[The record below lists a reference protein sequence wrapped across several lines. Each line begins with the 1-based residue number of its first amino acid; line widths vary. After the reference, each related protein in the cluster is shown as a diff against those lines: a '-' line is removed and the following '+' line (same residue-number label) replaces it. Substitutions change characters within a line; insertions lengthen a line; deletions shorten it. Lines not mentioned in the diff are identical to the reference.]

1 MSRIAH
7 SRTALMIGGATAAL
21 AAMLAVTPASAQSAD
36 QVSGTRV
43 VANHQRADHVRALA
57 DTSGFEIVM
66 AAPPTQVSDIA
77 LRANGVT
84 TSVRANRSD
93 SDLSLDSAELGGQ
106 RTTTHLT
113 AGNRAVTADG
123 DALLVTTQRGASSIA
138 TALST
143 GGTLGINLD
152 TSRDNNVAVADNRLD
167 AQALGN
173 DATATLSFGGL
184 QQPAAGGILG
194 FQSNDTRS
202 AVTSTNMSAVRI
214 GTGATFGSDIAMTG
228 NLVRALGYGNAF
240 SSDFTVNGANAFG
253 AADGGPASLVPGP
266 ADGDPKVA
274 ATFATLTHQQQDGA
288 VTVRAG
294 DNNDSDPFHLVV
306 FGSLSDSNARHDGDA
321 LVAGGYGNQSDNAM
335 ALRIGTVS
343 GSGAVA
349 NLTNVQRA
357 GAADIEADTVGGIRT
372 NILGVMTNAQASL
385 SGNSARAVAIA
396 NLAERNQLSVEAS
409 TLDTFG
415 LPGSGPVGTAS
426 AGFDNSSSVT
436 AAFSVHNVQDFG
448 ESKVG
453 ATSTSALKLGVLS
466 PVERSALAADSN
478 TVSVAAT
485 GNGATNGLSLS
496 APLLRT
502 SADLNNVQTGKGEIR
517 VEAGGGAWPLGV
529 VLALP
534 ATVIDSELSVRD
546 NVLAG
551 TAIGNSASNSMS
563 VTGTGFANG
572 SGHGEAVSGPLAE
585 GYGAAAD
592 YALAS
597 SQTLGLSGALEDA
610 VGINSSVSGRLGM
623 LGDYR
628 TYGSAYAV
636 EDNGISSTI
645 IGNTVANRLSLSA
658 VSLGSADT
666 PAPGTALSSAQYGQV
681 IGTAQSTQAL
691 AAPGSLAG
699 SSVSV
704 KGNLNQA
711 YAGVNEADNRLTID
725 AVDAKSLTGRNTR
738 VAIISSPG
746 ISGDDVLGNL
756 QFAGGSIS
764 ADAVTSVENGD
775 SGIGMAGSRFAI
787 EGNKTTA
794 QANANRAVNVVTIG
808 TLGGSGT
815 ANGLGN
821 MQTSTASVAAT
832 ASLDAGYRASQF
844 PAMPMIDTSSVGIED
859 DAASALARGNVADNQ
874 LTVRGSAM
882 SPIPAS
888 SEVSRFEIWA
898 DAGAPLLNAQT
909 NYGSVT
915 ASASNSMIGAAF
927 NGPLTGMNQTSMAVG
942 GNSVSAAAYGNTAT
956 NAASLSA
963 FGQPGSVAVV
973 SSQTNYGPVTA
984 IATGNQLT
992 LPLGT
997 MTGSSLALTGNQVSA
1012 VAVGNQAINSITSLR

>member
-1 MSRIAH
+1 MSRITH
-7 SRTALMIGGATAAL
+7 SRTALMIGGATVAL
-21 AAMLAVTPASAQSAD
+21 AAMLAVTPASAQSTD

-43 VANHQRADHVRALA
+43 VADHQRADHVRALA

-66 AAPPTQVSDIA
+66 AAPPAQGSDIA

-84 TSVRANRSD
+84 ASVRANRSD
-93 SDLSLDSAELGGQ
+93 SEFSIDSAELVGQ
-106 RTTTHLT
+106 RAVTRLT
-113 AGNRAVTADG
+113 SGNRAVAADG

-143 GGTLGINLD
+143 GGTLGINID
-152 TSRDNNVAVADNRLD
+152 TSRGNSVAVAENRLD

-173 DATATLSFGGL
+173 DAMATLSLEGL
-184 QQPAAGGILG
+184 QQPAAGGIVG

-202 AVTSTNMSAVRI
+202 AVTSTNMAAVRI
-214 GTGATFGSDIAMTG
+214 GTGATFGSDLAMTD

-240 SSDFTVNGANAFG
+240 SSDFTVTGASAFG
-253 AADGGPASLVPGP
+253 SADGGPVSLVPGS
-266 ADGDPKVA
+266 ADGDPTIS
-274 ATFATLTHQQQDGA
+274 ATFATLSHQEQDGA
-288 VTVRAG
+288 VTARAG
-294 DNNDSDPFHLVV
+294 ENDGSDPFHLVV
-306 FGSLSDSNARHDGDA
+306 FGSLSDSAVRHDGDA

-335 ALRIGTVS
+335 SLRVGAVS

-349 NLTNVQRA
+349 NLTAVQRA
-357 GAADIEADTVGGIRT
+357 GAADVEADTVGGIRT
-372 NILGVMTNAQASL
+372 NILGAMTASQASL
-385 SGNSARAVAIA
+385 SDNSARAVAIA
-396 NLAERNQLSVEAS
+396 NLAERNQLTVEAS
-409 TLDTFG
+409 TVDTFG

-448 ESKVG
+448 ESSVG

-466 PVERSALAADSN
+466 PVERSTLAADGN

-485 GNGATNGLSLS
+485 GNGATNGLTLS
-496 APLLRT
+496 APLLRA
-502 SADLNNVQTGKGEIR
+502 SADLNNVQSGNGQIR
-517 VEAGGGAWPLGV
+517 VEAGGGAAPLGV
-529 VLALP
+529 LLALP
-534 ATVIDSELSVRD
+534 ATVLQSDLAVRD

-563 VTGTGFANG
+563 VAGTSFANG
-572 SGHGEAVSGPLAE
+572 SGHGEAVSGPLLE

-597 SQTLGLSGALEDA
+597 TQKLGLSGSVEDA
-610 VGINSSVSGRLGM
+610 VGINSAVAGRFGM

-628 TYGSAYAV
+628 TYGSAYSV
-636 EDNGISSTI
+636 EGNGVASTI

-691 AAPGSLAG
+691 VAPGSLDG

-704 KGNLNQA
+704 KANTNQA
-711 YAGVNEADNRLTID
+711 YAGINEADNRLAVA
-725 AVDAKSLTGRNTR
+725 AVDAGSLTGRNTR
-738 VAIISSPG
+738 VSIVSSPG

-764 ADAVTSVENGD
+764 ADGVTSIENGD

-787 EGNKTTA
+787 NANVTA
-794 QANANRAVNVVTIG
+794 AEANANRAVNLVTID
-808 TLGGSGT
+808 TLGGGV
-815 ANGLGN
+815 AGGLGN
-821 MQTSTASVAAT
+821 MQTSTASVAAN

-844 PAMPMIDTSSVGIED
+844 PAMPMIDASSVGID
-859 DAASALARGNVADNQ
+859 GNATSALARGNAVDNQ
-874 LTVRGSAM
+874 LVVRGNVP
-882 SPIPAS
+882 SPVTVT

-915 ASASNSMIGAAF
+915 ASASNSLVGAAF
-927 NGPLTGMNQTSMAVG
+927 NGPLTGMNQASMTIGA
-942 GNSVSAAAYGNTAT
+942 NTVSAAAYGNTAT
-956 NAASLSA
+956 NAASLSS
-963 FGQPGSVAVV
+963 FGQPGSVAIV

-984 IATGNQLT
+984 IATGNQLI
-992 LPLGT
+992 LPLGS
-997 MTGSSLALTGNQVSA
+997 MTGSSFALTGNQVSA
-1012 VAVGNQAINSITSLR
+1012 VAVGNQATNSITSLR